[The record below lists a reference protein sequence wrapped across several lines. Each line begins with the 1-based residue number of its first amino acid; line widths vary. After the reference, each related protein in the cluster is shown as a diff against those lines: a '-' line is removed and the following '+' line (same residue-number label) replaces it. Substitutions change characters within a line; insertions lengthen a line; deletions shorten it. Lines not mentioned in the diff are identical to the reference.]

1 MCWSRVQKEE
11 RGEPGSLKG
20 KGEERPEKSKIPGNV
35 LKGMGM
41 GEEDADPRDIG
52 NIRGWGKGR
61 TGQQGAQCLGCGRP
75 TSAGA
80 RPFQRAGE
88 AGSRPRPRSR
98 KVGAARGRPGWQR
111 PLSGWEAPGSEPR
124 GALPSGRR
132 WSKPSRGRAPGCSPR
147 TSPAAAAPARGSN
160 RSADGTRCPRPG
172 PRREPGT
179 ARAPAPTPGPA
190 RPPPPPPPRAAA
202 GWAAAGPE
210 GRSSLGRARRGPRV
224 RTAEKF
230 CCRRAGSFFLQ
241 ESRRKIKTFRKS
253 PRAGGGRGDED
264 QEGRGWR
271 ENGRGGR
278 IAPPGARAARGGGVA
293 ARRSS
298 SRGARGGTGR
308 RVSEA
313 RAPGGGGEGGARGG
327 EGELGAG
334 TAEPPPG
341 RHRSRKSRGRAA
353 AVAAGFPVAAPSA
366 RGSWGLSLPWPE
378 QDRAAGPGA
387 ASAGVVRPS
396 PPGLRSPLARLPD
409 CRRRG
414 RGAPPA
420 TRCPGPRASR
430 SPQSPPP
437 LPNVRGL
444 RTSTSE
450 VTCAGP
456 KNAQPCGSPWVLP
469 SECRGRMK
477 IEGPWKPTYIPA
489 PFRSP
494 WVCCQTG

>member
-1 MCWSRVQKEE
+1 
-11 RGEPGSLKG
+11 
-20 KGEERPEKSKIPGNV
+20 
-35 LKGMGM
+35 M
-41 GEEDADPRDIG
+41 GEEDADCREIG

-61 TGQQGAQCLGCGRP
+61 TGQQGAQCLRCGRP

-88 AGSRPRPRSR
+88 AGSRPSPRSR

-111 PLSGWEAPGSEPR
+111 PLRGWEAPGSEPR

-147 TSPAAAAPARGSN
+147 TSLAAAAPARGSD

-179 ARAPAPTPGPA
+179 AWAPAPTPGPA
-190 RPPPPPPPRAAA
+190 RPPPPPLPRAAA

-264 QEGRGWR
+264 QEGRGRR

-278 IAPPGARAARGGGVA
+278 IAPPGARAARGGGAA

-308 RVSEA
+308 RVSEV

-341 RHRSRKSRGRAA
+341 RRRSRKSRGRAA
-353 AVAAGFPVAAPSA
+353 AVAAGFLVAAPSA
-366 RGSWGLSLPWPE
+366 RGSRGLSLPRPG
-378 QDRAAGPGA
+378 QGPG
-387 ASAGVVRPS
+387 
-396 PPGLRSPLARLPD
+396 PP
-409 CRRRG
+409 
-414 RGAPPA
+414 
-420 TRCPGPRASR
+420 PRAWSD
-430 SPQSPPP
+430 PP
-437 LPNVRGL
+437 LPGSALRWPGCPTADGGDGAHLLRPAAPDRELHGPHSPRHLFQMSEDYALLPVR
-444 RTSTSE
+444 
-450 VTCAGP
+450 
-456 KNAQPCGSPWVLP
+456 
-469 SECRGRMK
+469 
-477 IEGPWKPTYIPA
+477 
-489 PFRSP
+489 
-494 WVCCQTG
+494 